1 MGLSNRP
8 GKQQHHLPELTGSV
22 GQAVPVSTSY
32 KLFPYRPVSAALAIT
47 ASVSV
52 VIPAINEAANIAHVL
67 ATLPSWVDQ
76 VVLVDGRSTDDTV
89 AVARAICPDV
99 KVVTQHGV
107 GKGDALV
114 AGFAVCSSDI
124 IVTIDG
130 DGSTDGREIVLF
142 VSALAA
148 GADFAKGSRFA
159 NSGRSDDI
167 TRGRRYGNRLL
178 NLLVNRMFGTHYTD
192 LCYGFNA
199 FWARHLDAMAID
211 CPGFEVETLMSI
223 RAAKAGLRIQE
234 IPSYERPRLH
244 GSSNLRAIRD
254 GWRILKVIMRERFRR
269 GRPSAPGSA
278 TAPVGGTWLETAVVG
293 AGPDGEQETT

>member
-1 MGLSNRP
+1 
-8 GKQQHHLPELTGSV
+8 
-22 GQAVPVSTSY
+22 
-32 KLFPYRPVSAALAIT
+32 
-47 ASVSV
+47 V

-223 RAAKAGLRIQE
+223 RAAKAGLWIQE
-234 IPSYERPRLH
+234 IPSYERPRLY
-244 GSSNLRAIRD
+244 GTSNLRAIRD
-254 GWRILKVIMRERFRR
+254 GLRILKVILRERFGDRR
-269 GRPSAPGSA
+269 RRAAALDPAPAESQWPLRP
-278 TAPVGGTWLETAVVG
+278 AVV
-293 AGPDGEQETT
+293 AVREADQDVT